1 MISLLAAFQ
10 FLSITPA
17 IVKRAFTPTE
27 LGRSVGWY
35 PLVGAAVGGVLL
47 AANWGLAQ
55 IGLGPLTTAAILIAL
70 WLLLT
75 RALHLDGWMDAWDG
89 LFGGW
94 TPERRLEIMRDSR
107 VGAFGVA
114 AGIAVLLIQ
123 AGALSE
129 SARLWPALLIAPVL
143 GRWAMSLVLVI
154 YPYGRAS
161 GLGRAMK
168 DHARWPQAVLATVIA
183 GAVVWFGAGRTG
195 LLALALG
202 GIAALLAA
210 EFARRRIG
218 GGLTGDLYGAICVLV
233 ETGVLVL
240 FAAGING

>member
-1 MISLLAAFQ
+1 MPSLLAAFQ

-17 IVKRAFTPTE
+17 IVRRAFTPQE

-35 PLVGAAVGGVLL
+35 PLVGAAISGVLL
-47 AANWGLAQ
+47 GANWGLMR
-55 IGLGPLTTAAILIAL
+55 IGLGRLTTAAILIAL

-94 TPERRLEIMRDSR
+94 TPARRLEIMRDSR

-129 SARLWPALLIAPVL
+129 SARLWPALLIAPVT
-143 GRWAMSLVLVI
+143 GRWAMSLALVI

-161 GLGRAMK
+161 GLGRDMK
-168 DHARWPQAVLATVIA
+168 DNARWPQAVLATVIA
-183 GAVVWFGAGRTG
+183 GAAAWFGAGTMG
-195 LLALALG
+195 LLALA
-202 GIAALLAA
+202 ISAVAALLAA
-210 EFARRRIG
+210 EFARRRGG

-240 FAAGING
+240 FAAGIAA